1 MNIRYLK
8 FKYKFDF
15 LLSLFLLICGFPFF
29 ILLVLFLLIKQ
40 GKPIFFT
47 HDRIGK
53 NGRLFKFFKF
63 RTMRV
68 TNINQNNPYIC
79 NEGDTRLTSIGIFF
93 RKYSL
98 DEFPQLI
105 NIVKGE
111 MSFVGPRPD
120 VEGFADILL
129 NDERKILELRPGITS
144 QASLFYKNEEKI
156 LSQQDDPETYNRLV
170 IWPHK
175 VKMNLLYIK
184 NYTLLTDIK
193 IILKT
198 TGYLCREIIFL
209 FKKK

>member
-111 MSFVGPRPD
+111 MSFVGPRPAVSYEFEYEQLTLSD
-120 VEGFADILL
+120 MD
-129 NDERKILELRPGITS
+129 KISLRS
-144 QASLFYKNEEKI
+144 
-156 LSQQDDPETYNRLV
+156 
-170 IWPHK
+170 K
-175 VKMNLLYIK
+175 VKPG
-184 NYTLLTDIK
+184 LTGLAQVKGRNANSWSNKLIYD
-193 IILKT
+193 
-198 TGYLCREIIFL
+198 E
-209 FKKK
+209 